1 MILPHLPKGFGP
13 GRQRDQRGFVLLDAM
28 IAILIFS
35 VGILGMVALQG
46 AATKL
51 AGDAQYRS
59 NAAMFA
65 DQVIAQMWGDYN
77 SSGNGALLA
86 TDYSTNGAKY
96 STWVAAMDCST
107 STLKNCLPGV
117 TANKPT
123 IVVTNTVIYSP
134 DDGTTLVPSSLVTV
148 TVSWQAPND
157 TGPHSYVTTT
167 NLSP

>member
-1 MILPHLPKGFGP
+1 VIAPHESDCGASS
-13 GRQRDQRGFVLLDAM
+13 RRRDQRGFVLLDAM

-96 STWVAAMDCST
+96 KTWASAMDCSQ
-107 STLKNCLPGV
+107 STLLNCLPGV

-123 IVVTNTVIYSP
+123 IVVKNTVIYSP
-134 DDGTTLVPSSLVTV
+134 DDSTTLVPSSLVTV

-157 TGPHSYVTTT
+157 AGPHSYVTTT